1 MQRVLGRSKF
11 LLLLAMIVFLLV
23 SCGEKKVEAEFEKYD
38 PIFVDRFSNEDDI
51 DSIHISSLE
60 AYYYEDQYYYTVTY
74 TQDGEEFVFELLYI
88 FHHEDLD
95 MFFSIKDEAEC
106 YTYVPTRYEA
116 YIKAKEKGIAKVY
129 SNKEIAD
136 MINAFYGR
144 TIVDDSD

>member
-1 MQRVLGRSKF
+1 MQRVLGRSNF
-11 LLLLAMIVFLLV
+11 LLLLAMIVFLLI
-23 SCGEKKVEAEFEKYD
+23 SCGEKKEAEFEKYD

-88 FHHEDLD
+88 FRHGVLD

-116 YIKAKEKGIAKVY
+116 YLKAKEKGIAKVY

-136 MINAFYGR
+136 MINEFYGR
-144 TIVDDSD
+144 TIINDTD